1 MRLEAVSAS
10 DAAALAAVHALS
22 FAEPWDAAAIAEV
35 LASPGAF
42 GVLVREPKNSAV
54 AGFALGRTMAGEAEL
69 LTLAVAPPAR
79 RKGLAR
85 ALTAAVAG
93 AAEASGATSLFL
105 EVAHDNAPALALY
118 AALGFG
124 QVGRRPGYYSR
135 ADGPAD
141 ALVLRRDLN
150 SARP

>member
-1 MRLEAVSAS
+1 MILEAALPK
-10 DAAALAAVHALS
+10 DAAAMAAVHAAS
-22 FAEPWDAAAIAEV
+22 FAEPWDARAIAEV

-42 GVLVREPKNSAV
+42 GLLVREPEDGA
-54 AGFALGRTMAGEAEL
+54 ALGFALGRTMADEAEL

-85 ALTAAVAG
+85 ALVSALAA
-93 AAEASGATSLFL
+93 AAETAGATSLFL
-105 EVAHDNAPALALY
+105 EVAHDNTPALALY
-118 AALGFG
+118 AALGF
-124 QVGRRPGYYSR
+124 QQMARRPGYYSR